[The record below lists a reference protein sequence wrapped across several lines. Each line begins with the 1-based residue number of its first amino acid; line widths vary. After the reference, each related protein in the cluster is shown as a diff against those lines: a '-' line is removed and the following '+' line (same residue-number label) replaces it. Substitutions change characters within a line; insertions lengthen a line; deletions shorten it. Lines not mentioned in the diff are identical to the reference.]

1 MNNKMNI
8 YEMIND
14 AELNETDYDFEPLN
28 DIEKIRIKKNI
39 KNSICGNKHRYRR
52 VAAAIMISVIGIGA
66 LGIGTGA
73 GAEVMM
79 QVRENIE
86 SALNIEKNIDD
97 YKTVINKSVT
107 DNNITI
113 QLNEVILNEKE
124 LIISTNIS
132 SDRILGDDEFYD
144 EDKTIYINNKKV
156 KFTGQSGSAGKIDD
170 KTTQSVLMY
179 DLDTVDEKDLEGDLD
194 IKIVYSKVS
203 INNRKPVRGKW
214 VFEFKAN
221 KDMLMAD
228 TNEIKLDYS
237 FSLDNGEKVTLEKY
251 KSNDIGQNIYAEV
264 EGFNKNES
272 YDIQLRGTDDLNNEV
287 IFYISRGRKDYLD
300 FKYDNFNKNID
311 DNAKTITLTPY
322 AVKMPEQSGK
332 MPDADEYVKV
342 GEEFTIDLSKIE

>member
-1 MNNKMNI
+1 MRDDI
-8 YEMIND
+8 YKIIND
-14 AELNETDYDFEPLN
+14 GKFKDDYDFEPLN
-28 DIEKIRIKKNI
+28 DIDKNKFKKNI
-39 KNSICGNKHRYRR
+39 KKSINSSKDKKKYRN
-52 VAAAIMISVIGIGA
+52 AAAVAVISAVCLGA
-66 LGIGTGA
+66 AGLSTQA

-79 QVRENIE
+79 QVRESIE

-97 YKTVINKSVT
+97 YKTVINKRVT

-113 QLNEVILNEKE
+113 QLNEVILDEKE

-132 SDRILGDDEFYD
+132 SDKILGDDEFYD

-170 KTTQSVLMY
+170 KTIQSILMY
-179 DLDTVDEKDLEGDLD
+179 DLDALDEKDLDGDLD

-203 INNRKPVRGKW
+203 INHKNPVRGKW

-221 KDMLMAD
+221 KDMLMTD

-237 FSLDNGEKVTLEKY
+237 FSLDNGEKITLEKY

-272 YDIQLRGTDDLNNEV
+272 YDIQLRGTDDLNNEI
-287 IFYISRGRKDYLD
+287 IFYLSRVRNDYLD
-300 FKYDNFNKNID
+300 FKYDNFYKNID

-332 MPDADEYVKV
+332 MPDDDEYVKV
-342 GEEFTIDLSKIE
+342 GEGFTIDLSKIK

>member
-1 MNNKMNI
+1 MRDNI
-8 YEMIND
+8 YKIIND
-14 AELNETDYDFEPLN
+14 GKFKDDYNFEPLN
-28 DIEKIRIKKNI
+28 DIDKSKFKKNI
-39 KNSICGNKHRYRR
+39 KKSIHLGENKKKYRN
-52 VAAAIMISVIGIGA
+52 AAAVAVISAICLGA
-66 LGIGTGA
+66 GLSTQA

-79 QVRENIE
+79 HVRENIE
-86 SALNIEKNIDD
+86 SALRIQKNIDD
-97 YKTVINKSVT
+97 YKTVINKSIT
-107 DNNITI
+107 DNDITI
-113 QLNEVILNEKE
+113 QLNEVILDEKE

-132 SDRILGDDEFYD
+132 SDRILGDDEVYD

-156 KFTGQSGSAGKIDD
+156 KFTGQSGSIGKIDD
-170 KTTQSVLMY
+170 KTSQSVLMY

-203 INNRKPVRGKW
+203 INHSNPVRGKW

-228 TNEIKLDYS
+228 TKEIKLDYS
-237 FSLDNGEKVTLEKY
+237 FSLDNGEKVTLAKY
-251 KSNDIGQNIYAEV
+251 KSNDIGQNIYAEL

-272 YDIQLRGTDDLNNEV
+272 YDIQLRGTDDLNNEI
-287 IFYISRGRKDYLD
+287 IFYTSRVRNDYLD
-300 FKYDNFNKNID
+300 FKYDNFYKNID

-332 MPDADEYVKV
+332 MPDDDEYVKV